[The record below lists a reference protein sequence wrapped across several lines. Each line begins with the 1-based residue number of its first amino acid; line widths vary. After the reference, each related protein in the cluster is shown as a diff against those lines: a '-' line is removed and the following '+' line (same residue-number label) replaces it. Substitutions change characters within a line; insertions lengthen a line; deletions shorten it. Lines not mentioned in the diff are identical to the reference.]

1 MDLSKLSRTELS
13 QLLASIPAEIQK
25 REKEEKAKAIKELEA
40 FAAERGFSL
49 DELLSST
56 PVKAKK
62 EKGTIAI
69 KYRHPKQANLT
80 WTGRG
85 RQPKWIAEFLS
96 QGGSLPELGVSR

>member
-1 MDLSKLSRTELS
+1 MDLSTLALTELKH
-13 QLLASIPAEIQK
+13 LLATIPAEIKK
-25 REKEEKAKAIKELEA
+25 REKEDKAKALKELEA

-49 DELLSST
+49 DELLSNT
-56 PVKAKK
+56 PIKAKK
-62 EKGTIAI
+62 EKGTVAV

-96 QGGSLPELGVSR
+96 QGGSLPELTVSR

>member
-13 QLLASIPAEIQK
+13 QLLAAIPAEIQK
-25 REKEEKAKAIKELEA
+25 REKEEKAKALKELEA
-40 FAAERGFSL
+40 FAADRGFSL

-62 EKGTIAI
+62 EKGTVAV

-85 RQPKWIAEFLS
+85 RQPKWIGEFLS
-96 QGGSLPELGVSR
+96 QGGSLPELTVSR